1 MTELEPL
8 PGKRR
13 FIILGSMLSVV
24 VVLYRWMMEVPTD
37 WWTVEETSA
46 TSVGTLDLDCRAKL
60 FESPEDVWSKKNRPR
75 GRTTKVPSA

>member
-1 MTELEPL
+1 MTELEAL

-24 VVLYRWMMEVPTD
+24 VLYRWMVEVPTD

-60 FESPEDVWSKKNRPR
+60 FERPEEAWSKKNRPR
-75 GRTTKVPSA
+75 DRTTKVPSG